1 MRVREPILV
10 ALAAAV
16 GGAGLWLVAYALH
29 YRADVGLCV
38 VVGIAA
44 GLTWRLA
51 RLVVPP
57 PEPDPVV
64 VRPEPSDDGLLLLT
78 TLESRLSWGVAD
90 PYRFRERV
98 RPELVAL
105 ATDLLRTRRGVDL
118 RSQPEQARHILGEPL
133 WQLMTGPLERS
144 PSRAQL
150 SRAVADL
157 EGIRPRC
164 RWPTSRT
171 WPTPSWT
178 RSSRSWWASGTR

>member
-1 MRVREPILV
+1 MKIKEPVLIL
-10 ALAAAV
+10 LAAAFA
-16 GGAGLWLVAYALH
+16 GAGLWLIAYTLH
-29 YRADVGLCV
+29 YRADLGLCA

-44 GLTWRLA
+44 GSTWRLS

-57 PEPDPVV
+57 PELAPVT
-64 VRPEPSDDGLLLLT
+64 VRPEPPDDGLLLLT
-78 TLESRLSWGVAD
+78 TLESRLSWGAAD

-118 RSQPEQARHILGEPL
+118 RSQPDQARHILGEPL

-150 SRAVADL
+150 SRAVSVL
-157 EGIRPRC
+157 ERI
-164 RWPTSRT
+164 
-171 WPTPSWT
+171 
-178 RSSRSWWASGTR
+178 

>member
-1 MRVREPILV
+1 MRIKEPILIL
-10 ALAAAV
+10 LATAA
-16 GGAGLWLVAYALH
+16 GGAALWLTAYGLH
-29 YRADVGLCV
+29 YRADLGLCA

-57 PEPDPVV
+57 PEPAPAI
-64 VRPEPSDDGLLLLT
+64 VRPEPADDGLLLLT
-78 TLESRLSWGVAD
+78 TLESRLSWGAAD

-105 ATDLLRTRRGVDL
+105 ASDLLRTRRGVDL
-118 RSQPEQARHILGEPL
+118 RSQPEQARHLLGEPL

-157 EGIRPRC
+157 EGI
-164 RWPTSRT
+164 
-171 WPTPSWT
+171 
-178 RSSRSWWASGTR
+178 

>member
-1 MRVREPILV
+1 MRIKEPILIL
-10 ALAAAV
+10 LATAA
-16 GGAGLWLVAYALH
+16 GGAALWLTAYGLH
-29 YRADVGLCV
+29 YRADLRLCA
-38 VVGIAA
+38 VVGVAA
-44 GLTWRLA
+44 GLIWRLA

-57 PEPDPVV
+57 PEPAPVLA
-64 VRPEPSDDGLLLLT
+64 RPEPADDGLLLLT
-78 TLESRLSWGVAD
+78 TLESRLSWGAAD

-118 RSQPEQARHILGEPL
+118 RSQPEQARHLLGEPL

-157 EGIRPRC
+157 EGI
-164 RWPTSRT
+164 
-171 WPTPSWT
+171 
-178 RSSRSWWASGTR
+178 